1 MGSICPLKW
10 SARVRAVRAQSL
22 DVGLWVLSRKEAP
35 WSCYPNWLLSS
46 GLNCFWSVPVSPLS
60 LATLPPL
67 ELPSTHVLSD
77 VVRKFQPGNLLEGQ
91 ILKSHPRATES
102 ETLELGFS
110 VVSRKSARWF
120 PCMRALQHHTQLQP
134 SDSIISSVTKNVSS
148 SAMQIL
154 QSPLSW
160 PKGCS
165 WSHLSAGVVIYQPPL
180 HVSAHTHTH
189 MHMHTYTFTPFSYPL
204 HTTLLFPGLPPSK
217 FLLSFHFLCNAL
229 AVPNHPWP
237 WLRFSWNPS
246 HHLYLT
252 ISLPGRLPHQSVSSE
267 PHKARNS
274 FQWYLCV

>member
-120 PCMRALQHHTQLQP
+120 PCMRALQHHTQLEP

-165 WSHLSAGVVIYQPPL
+165 WSHLSAGVVITNLPCMWVL
-180 HVSAHTHTH
+180 IHTHICTCIHIHSHPFPILYTQLCSFLGCHLVNFCSPFTSSAMPWQSPTTH
-189 MHMHTYTFTPFSYPL
+189 
-204 HTTLLFPGLPPSK
+204 GLGCVS
-217 FLLSFHFLCNAL
+217 HGIL
-229 AVPNHPWP
+229 AIM
-237 WLRFSWNPS
+237 F
-246 HHLYLT
+246 
-252 ISLPGRLPHQSVSSE
+252 I
-267 PHKARNS
+267 
-274 FQWYLCV
+274 